1 MPDQISS
8 SKDIVDSSETSAGQ
22 SVPSELFSAD
32 KNSEVININGR
43 SFRRTTWNE
52 IVVIQDVETGYYQAS
67 KICKDNGKKLKH
79 WLENKRT
86 DELLEAYAS
95 HLGKQIKNSEAA
107 IPTSV
112 QNVLIYQIKLTGNEL
127 VKYAEYQGWFVHPK
141 LVHHIAEWASIDYA
155 IKVEEIMN
163 LINEQNKL
171 LNQTLEDTISKLRS
185 ENVEL
190 KATIQDL
197 TTPINKL
204 HPSTIYASPVEDKYF
219 QLRYSQVPISVKVK
233 SLRSIEIVNA
243 FDVKEQV
250 MKQLIIEGL
259 IETKNHKNRINT
271 DHLDYVFDLI
281 SSTKINNKQELNIN
295 DRDKQIDMEMDLLK
309 SKPQT
314 SQIEGKL
321 FELEMIKVNT
331 DMIPW
336 NQIPKAILNNY
347 NEHSKD
353 TGIDA
358 VKIKDNKISEIIQIK
373 KVKGYL
379 SKQVIINFINKCKLD
394 KYNGINKTLYVH
406 ADKISKYMREFINN
420 SGIDIVEI

>member
-1 MPDQISS
+1 MERSIRPSTLLFKI
-8 SKDIVDSSETSAGQ
+8 KPGRVNGIETSIA
-22 SVPSELFSAD
+22 
-32 KNSEVININGR
+32 
-43 SFRRTTWNE
+43 NE
-52 IVVIQDVETGYYQAS
+52 F
-67 KICKDNGKKLKH
+67 
-79 WLENKRT
+79 
-86 DELLEAYAS
+86 
-95 HLGKQIKNSEAA
+95 
-107 IPTSV
+107 
-112 QNVLIYQIKLTGNEL
+112 
-127 VKYAEYQGWFVHPK
+127 QGWYIHPD
-141 LVHHIAEWASIDYA
+141 LFHDVCYWANKPYA
-155 IKVEEIMN
+155 IKVSKLLN
-163 LINEQNKL
+163 LINEQNKR

-185 ENVEL
+185 ENIEL

-204 HPSTIYASPVEDKYF
+204 HPSTIYASPVEDKHF

-259 IETKNHKNRINT
+259 IETKNHKNRINI

-295 DRDKQIDMEMDLLK
+295 DRDKQIDMEMNLLK

-321 FELEMIKVNT
+321 FELEMIKANT

-336 NQIPKAILNNY
+336 NQIPKSILNNY
-347 NEHSKD
+347 NEHSRD

-358 VKIKDNKISEIIQIK
+358 VKIKDNKINEIIQIK

-420 SGIDIVEI
+420 SGINIVEI